1 LKAGARRREAGLL
14 TLRVIRLDE
23 VAGFFSRK
31 KPVTKSLFVY
41 SEALGKKE
49 VMLSLLF

>member
-1 LKAGARRREAGLL
+1 MKAGARRREAGLP

-23 VAGFFSRK
+23 VAQIFTRK
-31 KPVTKSLFVY
+31 LCVTKSLFVY